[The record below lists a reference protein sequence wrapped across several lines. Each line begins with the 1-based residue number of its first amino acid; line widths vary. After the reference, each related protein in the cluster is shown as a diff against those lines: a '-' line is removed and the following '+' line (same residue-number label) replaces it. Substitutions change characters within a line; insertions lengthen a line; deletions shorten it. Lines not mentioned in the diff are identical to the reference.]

1 MTILQAI
8 DLRRSRRKYLPAPIA
23 AQAKEAL
30 QALTAEYSE
39 KSGARIELV
48 FDNPA
53 AFDGLRKTYGM
64 LTGVHSYAGLIVNP
78 GDKQAVERLGYYGEL
93 LMLHA
98 VSMDLGACWV
108 GGSFDR
114 KLCPFTLGEGE
125 EIICTITLGPVKEKN
140 SLRESLIYGV
150 THRKTKTAE
159 QMMSADTP
167 VPDWFMAGMEA
178 VRKAPS
184 AVNRQPVMFHYK
196 NGVVSA
202 SVENPGTATLLDFGI
217 AKLHFELGAGGGTW
231 AWGNGGTFIGSPL
244 GELSPAAPAGDA
256 SD

>member
-1 MTILQAI
+1 MTLLQAI
-8 DLRRSRRKYLPAPIA
+8 DHRRSRRKYLPEPINT
-23 AQAKEAL
+23 QTKESL
-30 QALTAEYSE
+30 QALAAEYSE

-64 LTGVHSYAGLIVNP
+64 LTGVRNYAGLIVDP

-98 VSMDLGACWV
+98 VALDLGACWV

-114 KLCPFTLGEGE
+114 ACCPFKLIDCE
-125 EIICTITLGPVKEKN
+125 EIICTISLGVTKEKN

-150 THRKTKTAE
+150 THRKTKTIE
-159 QMMSADTP
+159 DMMSIDAP
-167 VPDWFMAGMEA
+167 APDWFMTGMEA
-178 VRKAPS
+178 VQKAPS
-184 AVNRQPVMFHYK
+184 AVNKQPVMFHYK
-196 NGVVSA
+196 NGIVSA
-202 SVENPGTATLLDFGI
+202 SVENPGSMTLLDFGI

-231 AWGNGGTFIGSPL
+231 DWGNGGVFRR
-244 GELSPAAPAGDA
+244 
-256 SD
+256 